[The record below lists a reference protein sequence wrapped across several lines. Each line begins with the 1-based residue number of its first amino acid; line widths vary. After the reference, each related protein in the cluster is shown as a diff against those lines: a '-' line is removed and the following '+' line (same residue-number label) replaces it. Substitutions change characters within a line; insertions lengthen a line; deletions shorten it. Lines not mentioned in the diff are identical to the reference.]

1 MLASV
6 ATWLQ
11 HFHGPTIY
19 VICGLLV
26 FGEAALLLGFIIP
39 GETAA
44 LVGGALASFGGINLE
59 VMLVVVVVCAIVG
72 DSTGYEVGKVLGPWL
87 LERRLFRSNLGVH
100 KATSLIARF
109 GGPAVF
115 LGRWVALARALV
127 PGLSGMSGMRYRT
140 FLFFN
145 ALGGLAWGTTFVL
158 VGYAAGKSYSTVAS
172 RIGIYALL
180 VVAAVV
186 VAVGV
191 RIYFRRR
198 REARER
204 SALEAAGELGRPR
217 SSDAGSEESPV
228 ESPHTAATADAG
240 DEAHLD
246 IGDIG

>member
-19 VICGLLV
+19 VVCGLLV
-26 FGEAALLLGFIIP
+26 FGEAALLLGFVIP

-59 VMLVVVVVCAIVG
+59 VILVVIIGCAVIG
-72 DSTGYEVGKVLGPWL
+72 DSVGYEVGKVMGPWL
-87 LERRLFRSNLGVH
+87 LDRRLLRSNLGVH

-145 ALGGLAWGTTFVL
+145 ALGGLAWGTTFVM
-158 VGYAAGKSYSTVAS
+158 VGYAAGKSYASVAS
-172 RIGIYALL
+172 RIGIYAGIF
-180 VVAAVV
+180 VALVV
-186 VAVGV
+186 VAVVG
-191 RIYFRRR
+191 RIVLRRGKER
-198 REARER
+198 RERAVFLAALRED
-204 SALEAAGELGRPR
+204 E
-217 SSDAGSEESPV
+217 DAGSQDV
-228 ESPHTAATADAG
+228 DHRGAID
-240 DEAHLD
+240 D
-246 IGDIG
+246 